1 MSRILPVPSP
11 PGVKRA
17 AILAYVRECIEAGAP
32 VPTIREIG
40 RAVGITS
47 TSVVNYHL
55 RKLTEAGEIRR
66 IPSISRGL
74 VLTGA
79 PVPVALGT
87 DVVVVIDGREV
98 VGAFAGLAA

>member
-1 MSRILPVPSP
+1 MAHTPPSP

-17 AILAYVRECIEAGAP
+17 AVLAYVRECAEAGAP

-40 RAVGITS
+40 DAVGISS
-47 TSVVNYHL
+47 TNTVNYHL
-55 RKLTEAGEIRR
+55 DRLVKAGEIRR

-98 VGAFAGLAA
+98 VAPFARLAA